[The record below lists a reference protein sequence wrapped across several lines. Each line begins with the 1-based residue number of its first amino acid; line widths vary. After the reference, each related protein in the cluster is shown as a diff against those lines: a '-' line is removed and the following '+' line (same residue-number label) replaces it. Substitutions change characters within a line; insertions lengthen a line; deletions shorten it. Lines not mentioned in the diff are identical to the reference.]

1 MTQAPVPSL
10 DSFARKLSLT
20 AILSG
25 AFGVGVTIG
34 FFTPLVSLFME
45 RLGYESTLI
54 GLNAAVSALA
64 VLVTGPFVTLLS
76 SRLGTVRTL
85 LLGNVVVAAGLVL
98 FPFVAAAWPL
108 FALRALIGFGGAL
121 GWIVS
126 ETWISI
132 LPTERWRGRVIAI
145 YAIVFSVGLAL
156 GPVMLN
162 FVGTHGRT
170 PFVFC
175 AGLILLSGVPA
186 LLVFRYAPV
195 IGHRTERVR
204 IAYALRLAPV
214 GILAALL
221 SGVAEQSLLGLLPLW
236 GLGIHLDT
244 HHAVLLT
251 TLFAIGG
258 VLLMLP
264 VGWLSDKT
272 DRFGLLIGV
281 VGLSALCTLVLP
293 LLSDR
298 PAALY
303 ATMVILGGAV
313 AGFYTLGLTLTGEAS
328 TTRNADMISLNTV
341 FIMAYTAGMV
351 AGPIAAGAGMDVWP
365 PHGLMIV
372 LTVLFASFIPVAYLL
387 RRRPCE
393 SFV

>member
-1 MTQAPVPSL
+1 M
-10 DSFARKLSLT
+10 DSFARKLSLG

-45 RLGYESTLI
+45 RLGYGSTLI
-54 GLNAAVSALA
+54 GLNAATAALV

-76 SRLGTVRTL
+76 SRFGTVQTL
-85 LLGNVVVAAGLVL
+85 LLGNVVVAAGLLL
-98 FPFVAAAWPL
+98 FPFVVSSWPL
-108 FALRALIGFGGAL
+108 FVLRALIGFGAAL

-132 LPTERWRGRVIAI
+132 LPTERWRGRIIAT
-145 YAIVFSVGLAL
+145 YAIVFSAGLAL

-162 FVGTHGRT
+162 FVGTRGTT

-175 AGLILLSGVPA
+175 AVLILASGVPA
-186 LLVFRYAPV
+186 LLVFRYAPA
-195 IGHRTERVR
+195 IGRKNERVR
-204 IAYALRLAPV
+204 VAYALRLAPI

-244 HHAVLLT
+244 PNAVLLT

-258 VLLMLP
+258 GLLMLP
-264 VGWLSDKT
+264 VGWLSDKM
-272 DRFGLLIGV
+272 DRFGLLIAV
-281 VGLSALCTLVLP
+281 VALSALCTLVLP
-293 LLSDR
+293 LISGST
-298 PAALY
+298 PALY

-341 FIMAYTAGMV
+341 FIMAYTTGMV
-351 AGPIAAGAGMDVWP
+351 IGPVAAGAGMDAWP

-372 LTVLFASFIPVAYLL
+372 LTVLFASFIPGAYLI
-387 RRRPCE
+387 RRRLPE